1 VNSTNSGQPAQSS
14 EATNKLFAYGTLLLD
29 DVVNTLIDRIP
40 HYQDATAP
48 GWRVVRLPQRVY
60 PGLVPGRGE
69 ANGKVFTDLSD
80 AEWTTLDAF
89 EDPAY
94 TLATIRVLRPFE
106 TDAFTYIWR
115 GEHVDQP
122 WSTTDLGRDELADY
136 LARCRR
142 WRQRYE
148 QHNS

>member
-29 DVVNTLIDRIP
+29 DVVNTLIDRRP

-89 EDPAY
+89 EDPPTPSLLYGFCASSKQTPSHTY
-94 TLATIRVLRPFE
+94 GGVNTLINPGLPPT
-106 TDAFTYIWR
+106 
-115 GEHVDQP
+115 
-122 WSTTDLGRDELADY
+122 
-136 LARCRR
+136 
-142 WRQRYE
+142 
-148 QHNS
+148 